1 MLHDAQTKRNFL
13 LWIDHSSLMNHGHL
27 LMTLN
32 VIYDDALFLSKEE
45 AKIDVQQIVEA
56 PDIYIFGRSR

>member
-1 MLHDAQTKRNFL
+1 
-13 LWIDHSSLMNHGHL
+13 MNHGHL

>member
-1 MLHDAQTKRNFL
+1 
-13 LWIDHSSLMNHGHL
+13 MNHGHL

-45 AKIDVQQIVEA
+45 ANIDVQQIVEA